1 MMRRN
6 SRKKLDEM
14 MMSMTHPAVCWG
26 GKHWAE
32 LMHRVSEASLREGNK
47 ENQGGSQTTQATKVG
62 LCW

>member
-1 MMRRN
+1 
-6 SRKKLDEM
+6 